1 MPISEMTRLDH
12 VQLRSLEQVLSN
24 RQRVEQELDLDREV
38 SVAQLRATRYL
49 LNARLDERRS
59 ADGKIVGVQSHI
71 ALGPRGKDGLDLH
84 EILDGLVTNP
94 DQADEV
100 FAQDP
105 LRALWQ
111 KVAEEIQNRLGFPL
125 EPELFSNMLAVAF
138 LGNAQDPALSSL
150 TRTLLGTFAHSD
162 VRGLYHFFTSLRFAC
177 DVDCTGMAAR
187 ARLVMGD
194 LDPTTDAGRK
204 ELRQITQRILGSAA
218 VSNVSCQHNES
229 HGKKNGALRRL
240 VFKVYLDDHELQG
253 SALDRGLKNN
263 PVVSINGLLPVLAEI
278 SWGLRSLD
286 EVIALKEYP
295 APLAAARTGEATV
308 RDIIAANLSYV
319 VGYFLSGEF
328 RSGCRYYE
336 SPDAFLCF
344 FSDLL
349 AHFPSIHE
357 LFDVRQ
363 ALCTAIEERREAAP
377 NGQVDDSEAPLNLAL
392 RAIAA
397 SNLGVDPSHELALL
411 VEAQDPDGGFSR
423 YCPLFALGTKQG
435 HNLYFGSKEQTT
447 AFALRALSPRDTG
460 RLKVGDDG
468 FIVELASTIWTSAT
482 RAQK

>member
-1 MPISEMTRLDH
+1 MTRLEH
-12 VQLRSLEQVLSN
+12 VQLRNLEHLLST
-24 RQRVEQELDLDREV
+24 RQHVQQELDLDYEV
-38 SVAQLRATRYL
+38 SVAHKRAARYL
-49 LNARLDERRS
+49 VNARLDERCS
-59 ADGKIVGVQSHI
+59 ADGKVVGVQSRI
-71 ALGPRGKDGLDLH
+71 ALGPRGADGLDLR

-94 DQADEV
+94 EQADRV

-138 LGNAQDPALSSL
+138 LGKSQDPVVANLIPP
-150 TRTLLGTFAHSD
+150 LLATFAHSD

-177 DVDCTGMAAR
+177 DVDCTGVAAR
-187 ARLVMGD
+187 ARILVGD
-194 LDPTTDAGRK
+194 IDPTTEVGEK

-218 VSNVSCQHNES
+218 VTSVSSQSNES

-286 EVIALKEYP
+286 EVIPLKEYP
-295 APLAAARTGEATV
+295 APDAAARTGEATV
-308 RDIIAANLSYV
+308 REIIAANLSYV

-349 AHFPSIHE
+349 AHFPAIHE
-357 LFDVRQ
+357 LFDVRE
-363 ALCTAIEERREAAP
+363 ALCTAIEERREVEA
-377 NGQVDDSEAPLNLAL
+377 NGQVDDPQAPLNLAL

-397 SNLGVDPSHELALL
+397 SNMGLDPSYEWARLIA
-411 VEAQDPDGGFSR
+411 AQDPDGGFSR
-423 YCPLFALGTKQG
+423 YSPLFALGTKHG
-435 HNLYFGSKEQTT
+435 PNLYFGSKEQTT
-447 AFALRALSPRDTG
+447 AFALRAFSPRDPG
-460 RLKVGDDG
+460 RMNVGDDT
-468 FIVELASTIWTSAT
+468 FIPELATTIWNAAIKSPS
-482 RAQK
+482 